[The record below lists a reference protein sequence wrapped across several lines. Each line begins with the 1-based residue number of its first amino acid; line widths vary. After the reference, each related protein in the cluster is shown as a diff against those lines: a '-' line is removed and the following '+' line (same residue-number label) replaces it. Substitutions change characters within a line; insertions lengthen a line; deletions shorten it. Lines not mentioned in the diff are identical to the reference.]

1 MNYLRR
7 HVIFEKRIQSNRLPF
22 SHTLI
27 YHRLTNG
34 VASSCKIN
42 CHNYYLFF
50 YVQNNCVMMLV
61 IKVHVKISRKST
73 KISQQMVEHLV
84 SLGDMLSCYLALISF
99 QSRRQCPWK
108 WHLLWYFY
116 DIYNETILHDKR
128 YSKNNKIN

>member
-1 MNYLRR
+1 MNYLKR

-42 CHNYYLFF
+42 CHNYFLFF

-84 SLGDMLSCYLALISF
+84 CLGDMLSCYLALISF
-99 QSRRQCPWK
+99 QMQTTVSMEVAPTLR
-108 WHLLWYFY
+108 LLWY
-116 DIYNETILHDKR
+116 IQRNHIAWQTI
-128 YSKNNKIN
+128 